1 MRYDDHA
8 NLANQNNATKRIQKV
23 ISDIES
29 LTNQI
34 QVASN
39 TLMDSLKKSDF
50 SDKANKFE
58 RP

>member
-29 LTNQI
+29 LTSQF
-34 QVASN
+34 QVTSSA
-39 TLMDSLKKSDF
+39 
-50 SDKANKFE
+50 
-58 RP
+58 